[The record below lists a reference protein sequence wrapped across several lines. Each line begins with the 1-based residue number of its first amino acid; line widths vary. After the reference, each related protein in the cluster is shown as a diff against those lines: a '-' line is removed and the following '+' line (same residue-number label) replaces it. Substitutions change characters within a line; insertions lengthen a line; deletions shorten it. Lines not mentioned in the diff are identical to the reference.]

1 MEGGKERG
9 REGGKGKRDGGG
21 KGKREGGGKGKR
33 EGGGERKEEGGG
45 KGIPFFRSLS
55 SSLSLTPS
63 SFSVYVCLQVIKLF

>member
-9 REGGKGKRDGGG
+9 REGGKGKRD
-21 KGKREGGGKGKR
+21 RGGKGKR